1 MTATVTPLN
10 APTAPRARPVVH
22 ANLSWREGV
31 SYGLLGAPL
40 AFVALPLYVILP
52 NYYAKEFGVALATLG
67 ALLLLA
73 RLFDAFIDPL
83 LGRFSD
89 RLFERSV
96 RSDGHSARSVLSAS
110 AAAAVLLFVG
120 FAALFFPPVRGDALL
135 VWAAAALLVTY
146 VAYSFIT
153 VSHQSWGARL
163 GGDEALR
170 ARVVSWREALS
181 LIGVL
186 AASVLPVVAGMPA
199 LTAVFGVLLIAGWLA
214 WTRAPQR
221 FVSPASQQATSVWLP
236 WRNPGFRTLM
246 FIFVF
251 NGIASAIPATLVL
264 FFVQDVLQAPK
275 AYEGAFLGAYFLAGA
290 LSIPLWLKLIARIGL
305 ALSWLVSMVLAVGV
319 FIWAA
324 TLGSGDIVP
333 YLLVCVL
340 SGIALGADLACPGA
354 LLAGVIAKQGD
365 QGQHEGAYFGWWNFA
380 TKLNLALAA
389 GLALPALEWG
399 GYTPGLRTPE
409 ALSAL
414 VMAYCLLPCAL
425 KLIAIC
431 AVSMRANALKSS

>member
-1 MTATVTPLN
+1 MNTSLASSATPVRL
-10 APTAPRARPVVH
+10 APAGEPARVS
-22 ANLSWREGV
+22 LSWREGV

-73 RLFDAFIDPL
+73 RLFDAFIDPM
-83 LGRFSD
+83 LGRWSD
-89 RLFERSV
+89 RLFE
-96 RSDGHSARSVLSAS
+96 HSATRVLRAS
-110 AAAAVLLFVG
+110 AAAALVLLVG
-120 FAALFFPPVRGDALL
+120 FAALFFPPESVRTGGSALL
-135 VWAAAALLVTY
+135 VWAALALLVTY

-199 LTAVFGVLLIAGWLA
+199 LTVVFGVLLIAGWLA

-221 FVSPASQQATSVWLP
+221 FVPSTAQQVTSVWLP
-236 WRNPGFRTLM
+236 WRNRGFRILM
-246 FIFVF
+246 LVFIF

-290 LSIPLWLKLIARIGL
+290 LSIPVWLRLIARIGL
-305 ALSWLVSMVLAVGV
+305 AWSWLASMVLAIGV

-324 TLGSGDIVP
+324 MLGAGDVMP
-333 YLLVCVL
+333 YLVVCVL

-399 GYTPGLRTPE
+399 GYTPGLQTPE

-425 KLIAIC
+425 KLIAIG
-431 AVSMRANALKSS
+431 ALSIWAKALKTS